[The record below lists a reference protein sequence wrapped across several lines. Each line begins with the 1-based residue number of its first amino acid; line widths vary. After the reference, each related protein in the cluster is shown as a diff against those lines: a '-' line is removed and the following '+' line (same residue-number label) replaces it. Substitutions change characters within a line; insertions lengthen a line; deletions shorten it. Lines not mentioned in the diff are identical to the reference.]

1 MLHQVK
7 ANHDL
12 HHHRRRHHQT
22 SRRYMKDVH
31 YLLANLIRTRDTD
44 KQNLNGLWK
53 TGFQKQNV
61 KYGGFSKF
69 HPNNVDYVIQTPLIP
84 QHNFYFIKIFH
95 SKKLQTIFHVVSLVY
110 KTAKKSHVH
119 RAQKVCQ
126 FKLYVI

>member
-44 KQNLNGLWK
+44 KQNLNGL
-53 TGFQKQNV
+53 
-61 KYGGFSKF
+61 
-69 HPNNVDYVIQTPLIP
+69 
-84 QHNFYFIKIFH
+84 
-95 SKKLQTIFHVVSLVY
+95 
-110 KTAKKSHVH
+110 
-119 RAQKVCQ
+119 
-126 FKLYVI
+126 